1 MVAVVQLVEHL
12 VVVQDVAGSSPVSHP
27 DIGSQLFAEALYV
40 CAVACWCAMP
50 IRTLTGT
57 HTCVVV
63 GRLSSHVTCGLALI
77 FST

>member
-40 CAVACWCAMP
+40 CAANSSRSCTVKWL
-50 IRTLTGT
+50 IRSWWLF
-57 HTCVVV
+57 
-63 GRLSSHVTCGLALI
+63 AA
-77 FST
+77 